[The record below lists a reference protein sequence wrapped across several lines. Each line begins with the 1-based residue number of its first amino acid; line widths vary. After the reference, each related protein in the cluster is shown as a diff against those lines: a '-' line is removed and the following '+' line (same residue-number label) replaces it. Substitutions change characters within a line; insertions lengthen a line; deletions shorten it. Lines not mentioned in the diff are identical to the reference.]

1 MYYSEALARIDDKL
15 RFAVHYKIDGTLD
28 QIAWDDV
35 AYKAVHGVD
44 QVHPSMVD
52 IEAMRT
58 IVKAEKDAL
67 AYQRKRELEYP
78 SINDVT
84 VAIAEYMSGDEKMW
98 KKIKEQRNIV
108 KQKYPKG

>member
-35 AYKAVHGVD
+35 AYKAVHDVD

-67 AYQRKRELEYP
+67 AYQRKRRDEYP
-78 SINDVT
+78 SIEEQLD
-84 VAIAEYMSGDEKMW
+84 IIFWD
-98 KKIKEQRNIV
+98 KKNGTTEWEDSIQVIKN
-108 KQKYPKG
+108 KYPK

>member
-28 QIAWDDV
+28 QIVWDDD
-35 AYKAVHGVD
+35 AYKTVHGVD
-44 QVHPSMVD
+44 QVHPSMAD
-52 IEAMRT
+52 IEAMHT
-58 IVKAEKDAL
+58 TVKAEMDAL
-67 AYQRKRELEYP
+67 AYQGKRREEYP
-78 SINDVT
+78 SNEDVT

-98 KKIKEQRNIV
+98 KKIKEQRNFI

>member
-1 MYYSEALARIDDKL
+1 MYYSEALSRIDDKL

-28 QIAWDDV
+28 QIVWDDV
-35 AYKAVHGVD
+35 AYKAVHDVD

-67 AYQRKRELEYP
+67 SYQGKRREEYP
-78 SINDVT
+78 SIEEQLD
-84 VAIAEYMSGDEKMW
+84 IIFWD
-98 KKIKEQRNIV
+98 KKNGTTEWEDSIQVIKN
-108 KQKYPKG
+108 KYPK

>member
-1 MYYSEALARIDDKL
+1 MYYSEALSRIDDKL

-28 QIAWDDV
+28 QIVWDDV

-67 AYQRKRELEYP
+67 AYQGKRREEYP
-78 SINDVT
+78 SIEEQLD
-84 VAIAEYMSGDEKMW
+84 IIFWD
-98 KKIKEQRNIV
+98 KKNGTTEWEDSIQVIKN
-108 KQKYPKG
+108 KYPK

>member
-28 QIAWDDV
+28 QIVWDDV

-67 AYQRKRELEYP
+67 AYQGKRRDEYP
-78 SINDVT
+78 SIEEQLD
-84 VAIAEYMSGDEKMW
+84 IIFWD
-98 KKIKEQRNIV
+98 KKNGTTEWEDSIQVIKN
-108 KQKYPKG
+108 KYPK

>member
-1 MYYSEALARIDDKL
+1 MYYSEAINRIDDKL
-15 RFAVHYKIDGTLD
+15 RAVVQYNADGTYEI
-28 QIAWDDV
+28 QWDDEG
-35 AYKAVHGVD
+35 YKEIHGVD
-44 QVHPSMVD
+44 QVHPSVAD
-52 IEAMRT
+52 IEVMCAT
-58 IVKAEKDAL
+58 VKAEKDAL

>member
-28 QIAWDDV
+28 QIVWDDV
-35 AYKAVHGVD
+35 AYKAVHDVD

-67 AYQRKRELEYP
+67 AYQGKRREEYP
-78 SINDVT
+78 SIEEQLD
-84 VAIAEYMSGDEKMW
+84 IIFWD
-98 KKIKEQRNIV
+98 KKNGTTEWEDSIQVIKN
-108 KQKYPKG
+108 KYPK

>member
-1 MYYSEALARIDDKL
+1 MYYSEALSRIDDKL

-28 QIAWDDV
+28 QIVWDDV
-35 AYKAVHGVD
+35 AYKAVHDVD

-67 AYQRKRELEYP
+67 AYQGKRREEYP
-78 SINDVT
+78 SIEEQLD
-84 VAIAEYMSGDEKMW
+84 IIFWD
-98 KKIKEQRNIV
+98 KKNGTTEWEDSIQVIKN
-108 KQKYPKG
+108 KYPK